1 MTYSPTTNGRDSGA
15 LAQSGAPD
23 AADGYVFRAPR
34 YGDLVSC
41 PYCDA
46 ESQHH
51 CDWCGGEG
59 HLFASEV
66 IHADQ

>member
-1 MTYSPTTNGRDSGA
+1 MTYPTTNGRDSGA

-23 AADGYVFRAPR
+23 AAYTFRAPR

-46 ESQHH
+46 DTFT
-51 CDWCGGEG
+51 CDHCGGERR
-59 HLFASEV
+59 LFASEV
-66 IHADQ
+66 FQ